1 MISDFFPLIFAGVT
15 LLALI
20 EMMLLVH
27 FSVKEHS
34 IEEDRNPILTLKC
47 GVTLD
52 IVTLSMPFVRVSC
65 YEDFLVIS
73 YWKQHV
79 INYKDIKD
87 ISIKKIL
94 TWYEGKLIV
103 SNDEFANSGV
113 YIRCTGAKELYKFL
127 NGKTGQL
134 MVGKQK

>member
-15 LLALI
+15 LLVLI
-20 EMMLLVH
+20 GMMLLVH

-34 IEEDRNPILTLKC
+34 IEEDINPILTLKC
-47 GVTLD
+47 GATLD

-79 INYKDIKD
+79 INYKDIKN
-87 ISIKKIL
+87 ISLKKIF
-94 TWYEGKLIV
+94 TWYEVKLIV
-103 SNDEFANSGV
+103 SNNEFTNFEI
-113 YIRCTGAKELYKFL
+113 YIRCTGAKELYEFL
-127 NGKTGQL
+127 N
-134 MVGKQK
+134 QKIG